1 MKLKVI
7 MDPDL
12 KSLEK
17 RISALEDQRNSKPV
31 AEKPPRKASE
41 YNKFMKKYISEEKK
55 KGSTKSHKDLF
66 SDGAKAW
73 SENKNKK

>member
-1 MKLKVI
+1 MNSKVI

-12 KSLEK
+12 KALEK
-17 RISALEDQRNSKPV
+17 RISALEDNQNSKPK
-31 AEKPPRKASE
+31 AEKPPRKESE

-73 SENKNKK
+73 GEQKNKK